1 MKTTT
6 GMMTVAA
13 LVGGAPGAFAAVTA
27 PSDGSQ
33 LAIYIFL
40 GMCALIIVVQ
50 LFPMLFML
58 YGLVKGLTQGK
69 HEAAVTEEVVVDK

>member
-1 MKTTT
+1 MKTTV

-13 LVGGAPGAFAAVTA
+13 LLGAAPFALAATTT
-27 PSDGSQ
+27 SGDGSQ

-58 YGLVKGLTQGK
+58 YGLVKGLVGK
-69 HEAAVTEEVVVDK
+69 KEPTAVPEEVVIDK